1 MSERKPTSPDD
12 PRRGDIDPPLVSRS
26 NRDRHRGR
34 DHRRSSSA
42 QSVSI
47 SVSSTSSNS
56 TASSRNP
63 ALSQKHPNKKKH
75 PGVVVT
81 TMSSS
86 PVMPDLSSASPSPSI
101 SSVDTRPGTG
111 VESAHGDRNTDGI
124 YALGDMAPLITTDSV
139 QEPALSRASTS
150 SWGTTAAASTSS
162 ATPSI
167 PISLTA
173 STEQRTYACL
183 FHMLD
188 CHDSF
193 DDGAEWRTHVFSH
206 FRSHPTPPSARCP
219 LCPNTKFVDG
229 ISDPVSSPVLEDGEY
244 ARSIDDAVRA
254 PLRDFPSAWD
264 RMLDHVA
271 ADHYCLGQ
279 TLAGSRPDFELMRYL
294 YGMRV
299 ITDAQFKAM
308 QLPPAPSSPAY
319 HRSQDGVRA
328 SIGSADEPYCAP
340 YSKRREERMRGQQ
353 RGLGVL

>member
-1 MSERKPTSPDD
+1 MSERKPKSPDD
-12 PRRGDIDPPLVSRS
+12 NRGDFDRPLVSRS
-26 NRDRHRGR
+26 NRDRHRDG

-42 QSVSI
+42 RSVSI
-47 SVSSTSSNS
+47 SVSSTASNS
-56 TASSRNP
+56 TASSRTP
-63 ALSQKHPNKKKH
+63 AVSQKQPNKKKQ

-81 TMSSS
+81 MSSS
-86 PVMPDLSSASPSPSI
+86 PAMPDLSSASPSPSI
-101 SSVDTRPGTG
+101 SSADTRPGTG
-111 VESAHGDRNTDGI
+111 VESVHGDSSTDGI
-124 YALGDMAPLITTDSV
+124 YVLSDMTPLITTDSAP
-139 QEPALSRASTS
+139 EPDLSRASLS
-150 SWGTTAAASTSS
+150 SWDTTAAASISS

-167 PISLTA
+167 PVSLTA
-173 STEQRTYACL
+173 SIEQRTYACL

-188 CHDSF
+188 CYESF

-229 ISDPVSSPVLEDGEY
+229 ISDPVSSPVFDDGESI
-244 ARSIDDAVRA
+244 RSIDDAVRA
-254 PLRDFPSAWD
+254 PLRDVPSAWD

-294 YGMRV
+294 YGMRI

-353 RGLGVL
+353 RGVGVL

>member
-12 PRRGDIDPPLVSRS
+12 PRRGDFDPPFVSRS
-26 NRDRHRGR
+26 NRDRHRDR

-42 QSVSI
+42 RSVSI
-47 SVSSTSSNS
+47 SVSSTASNS

-63 ALSQKHPNKKKH
+63 ALSQKQPNKKKQ
-75 PGVVVT
+75 PSVVVSA
-81 TMSSS
+81 MSSS
-86 PVMPDLSSASPSPSI
+86 PAMPDLSSASPSSI
-101 SSVDTRPGTG
+101 SSVDTRSGTG
-111 VESAHGDRNTDGI
+111 VESTHGDGTTDGI
-124 YALGDMAPLITTDSV
+124 YVLGDMPPLITTDSV
-139 QEPALSRASTS
+139 PEPALSRASLS
-150 SWGTTAAASTSS
+150 SWDTPAVASISS

-183 FHMLD
+183 FYMLD
-188 CHDSF
+188 CHESF

-229 ISDPVSSPVLEDGEY
+229 VSEPVSSPVPEDAES
-244 ARSIDDAVRA
+244 AHTNDEAVGA
-254 PLRDFPSAWD
+254 PLSDSPSAWD

-319 HRSQDGVRA
+319 HRSQDGIRA

-353 RGLGVL
+353 RGVGVL

>member
-1 MSERKPTSPDD
+1 MSERKPSSDD
-12 PRRGDIDPPLVSRS
+12 PRGDLDPIVSRS
-26 NRDRHRGR
+26 NRDRHRDR

-42 QSVSI
+42 RSVSI
-47 SVSSTSSNS
+47 SVSSIASTS
-56 TASSRNP
+56 TASSRTP
-63 ALSQKHPNKKKH
+63 PLSQKQPKKQKQ
-75 PGVVVT
+75 PSVVVT
-81 TMSSS
+81 AMSSS
-86 PVMPDLSSASPSPSI
+86 PTMPALSSASPSPSI

-111 VESAHGDRNTDGI
+111 VESPHGDSSTDGI
-124 YALGDMAPLITTDSV
+124 YVLGGMIPLITTDSPP
-139 QEPALSRASTS
+139 EPALSRASLS
-150 SWGTTAAASTSS
+150 SWDTTAAGSISS

-188 CHDSF
+188 CHESF
-193 DDGAEWRTHVFSH
+193 DDGVEWRTHVFSH

-229 ISDPVSSPVLEDGEY
+229 ISDPVSSPVLEDAES
-244 ARSIDDAVRA
+244 AHSIDGIVRA
-254 PLRDFPSAWD
+254 PLTDSPSAWE
-264 RMLDHVA
+264 RMLDHVDV
-271 ADHYCLGQ
+271 DHYCIGQ

-328 SIGSADEPYCAP
+328 SIGSADEPYYAP

-353 RGLGVL
+353 RGVGVL